1 MFLIEVGRLP
11 HTRTPHKPNLN
22 NQIPGLV
29 HFMGALNFK
38 LLNWPKP
45 SHMHLVVMYD
55 HGMAP
60 KLLLPEQ
67 I

>member
-1 MFLIEVGRLP
+1 MP
-11 HTRTPHKPNLN
+11 DPTKADLN
-22 NQIPGLV
+22 NHIYMHGLV
-29 HFMGALNFK
+29 HFIGALNFK